1 MDTINY
7 LRRINAGLPEQ
18 FDITNEIHLA
28 QVIELTNRILQE
40 ITDLDEVNA
49 LIKRSVRNKERFS
62 LFTHLALKLL
72 KSKLSVQKIDKK
84 LIVTVV
90 FAMYKEHTRILPQR
104 EHEHG
109 ENFLLQ
115 KIEQLEWLFE
125 SNPNVDWR
133 MLAVDDGCPENSGE
147 IAKNLLQGHPLEH
160 KVEVLFIED
169 AIEKKLAVVD
179 PMKSSTES
187 RKGGSIQYGLWYA
200 ANKHKDNHIVIFTD
214 ADLSTHLG
222 QCGLLLDPV
231 LNGYNAGIGSR
242 RESESVVIKTGTRNV
257 RGKMFIYLWKR
268 LLPQL
273 NHIVDT
279 QCGFKAFRADIL
291 LNILGHTIEKQFAFD
306 IELLLKTELIRDESV
321 ENCSIA
327 WIDSEAASTT
337 TEFQPYLSMLKAIVK
352 MYQHYLTPNPV
363 SDKFADFIQ
372 DLTEEKWQ
380 DLLEKVPAGIA
391 DREPLEFDE
400 YDGVSAEDL
409 KQLIMKMDNE

>member
-7 LRRINAGLPEQ
+7 LRGINAGLPAQ

-28 QVIELTNRILQE
+28 QVIELTNRMLGE
-40 ITDLDEVNA
+40 IQDLEKVNA
-49 LIKRSVRNKERFS
+49 LIKRSVRNKEQFS

-72 KSKLSVQKIDKK
+72 KSKLLIQKIDKK
-84 LIVTVV
+84 LVVTVV

-125 SNPNVDWR
+125 SNENVDWR

-147 IAKNLLQGHPLEH
+147 IAKDLLKNHPLGH

-169 AIEKKLAVVD
+169 AINNNLAVVD
-179 PMKSSTES
+179 PMTSSSES

-200 ANKHKDNHIVIFTD
+200 ADKQKDNHIVIFTD

-291 LNILGHTIEKQFAFD
+291 LDIIGHTIEKQFAFD

-321 ENCSIA
+321 ENCGIA

-352 MYQHYLTPNPV
+352 MYRHYLSPNPF

-380 DLLEKVPAGIA
+380 ELLEKVPAGIA

-409 KQLIMKMDNE
+409 KQLIMDN

>member
-7 LRRINAGLPEQ
+7 LSAINAGLPAQ
-18 FDITNEIHLA
+18 FDITNKIHLA
-28 QVIELTNRILQE
+28 QVIELTNRMFDE
-40 ITDLDEVNA
+40 ITDVDQVNA
-49 LIKRSVRNKERFS
+49 LIDRSVRKKEQFS

-72 KSKLSVQKIDKK
+72 KSKLLVQKIDRE
-84 LIVTVV
+84 LTVSVT

-104 EHEHG
+104 DHEHG

-115 KIEQLEWLFE
+115 KIEQLAWLFE
-125 SNPNVDWR
+125 GNSKVDWR
-133 MLAVDDGCPENSGE
+133 LIAVDDGCPENSGE
-147 IAKNLLQGHPLEH
+147 IAKNLLKDHPLGH
-160 KVEVLFIED
+160 KVEVLFIEH
-169 AIEKKLAVVD
+169 AINNGLAIVD
-179 PMKSSTES
+179 PMKSSSES

-200 ANKHKDNHIVIFTD
+200 ANKKKDNHIVIFTD

-222 QCGLLLDPV
+222 QCGLLLDPI
-231 LNGYNAGIGSR
+231 LNGFNAGIGSR
-242 RESESVVIKTGTRNV
+242 RESESIVIKTGTRNV

-291 LNILGHTIEKQFAFD
+291 LDILGHTIEKQFAFD

-321 ENCSIA
+321 ENCGIA

-352 MYQHYLTPNPV
+352 MYRHYLSTNPV
-363 SDKFADFIQ
+363 SDKFADLIQ
-372 DLTEEKWQ
+372 GLTEEKWQ
-380 DLLEKVPAGIA
+380 LLLENVPADIA

-400 YDGVSAEDL
+400 FDSVSAEDL
-409 KQLIMKMDNE
+409 QQLLMNN